1 MDNLILK
8 QLLQEYKTKRNQAF
22 LDFEQK
28 KKEILSSNKRL
39 VEIEEEINMISIGTL
54 KAMVIAT
61 KEEKENYLSSLKEKS
76 EKLISEKN
84 DILTKLNI
92 KDEYSSPNFECKIC
106 NDTGYT
112 TLSNKSIMCNC
123 LKQKLF
129 NIAHNKSNIA
139 NLEKE
144 NFNFFKEEL
153 YSDVVDKEK
162 YNSNISPR
170 ENIKFIKGIA
180 EKFINNF
187 DDSSE
192 KNLLFIGE
200 TGLGKTFLSNCIA
213 NEILKKGKTV
223 LYQTAPI
230 MIDEV
235 INEKFNKTST
245 PFLDNLLTVD
255 LLIIDDLGT
264 ETLNTMKLTELFTII
279 NTRLL
284 NQNNK
289 ITKTLISTN
298 LSLKQL
304 FASYNERIGSRL
316 VGYYNICKFYG
327 DDIRF
332 KRLK

>member
-61 KEEKENYLSSLKEKS
+61 KEEKESYLSSLKEKS

-84 DILTKLNI
+84 DILIKLNI
-92 KDEYSSPNFECKIC
+92 KEEYSSPNFECKIC

-112 TLSNKSIMCNC
+112 TASNKSVMCNC

-144 NFNFFKEEL
+144 NFDFFKEEL
-153 YSDVVDKEK
+153 YSDVVDKDK

-170 ENIKFIKGIA
+170 ENIKFIKTLA

-187 DDSSE
+187 DDSTE

-289 ITKTLISTN
+289 VTKTLISTN

-304 FASYNERIGSRL
+304 FTTYNERIGSRL